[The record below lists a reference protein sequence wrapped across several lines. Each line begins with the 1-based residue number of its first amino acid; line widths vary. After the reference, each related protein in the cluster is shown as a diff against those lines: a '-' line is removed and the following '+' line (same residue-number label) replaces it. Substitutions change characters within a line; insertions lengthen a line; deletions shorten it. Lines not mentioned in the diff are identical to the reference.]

1 MKASIEQFI
10 AGARWFGGK
19 GRGFEVS
26 DTREIPL
33 RGDLRIAL
41 VTVTFDGG
49 ETATY
54 QLPIAYYDKPQEHLD
69 HALIGTW
76 VDHELGEVFGY
87 DALHDHGMTPFLL
100 QAFATAATYDDLVFH
115 RVGDHDID
123 TEARSA
129 VLSAEQSNTSVAFG
143 EDCLLK
149 VFRKVTQG
157 RNPDIEVHARLTE
170 AGVENIAALY
180 GWAELETASGPPYQL
195 AMLQQFLRTA
205 SDGWELALTS
215 VRDLFASPDVSASE
229 AGGDFAAEAH
239 RLGNAVAEIHLA
251 LTNTFETDTLSP
263 ADLAD
268 GMASRLDAA
277 VKIAPALEPHAS
289 ALQARFDDLRSLD
302 GEIPC
307 QRVHGDL
314 HLGQTLRT
322 VKGWKI
328 VDFEGEPAKP
338 LEERVLPDSPWRDVA
353 GMLRSFDYAS
363 ESIDETPT
371 EAGEHTASRAHE
383 WADRNRSA
391 FLDGYREVT
400 GQDGRTGDAA
410 TIVSAYEVDK
420 AVYEVIYETRNRPDW
435 VRIPMG
441 AIQRLTMGH
450 STAG

>member
-26 DTREIPL
+26 DVREIPL
-33 RGDLRIAL
+33 REDLRIAL
-41 VTVTFDGG
+41 ATVTFDGG

-54 QLPIAYYDKPQEHLD
+54 QLPIAYYNKPQEHLD

-76 VDHELGEVFGY
+76 IDPQLGEVFGY

-100 QAFATAATYDDLVFH
+100 QAFATATTYDGLVFH

-143 EDCLLK
+143 EDSLLK
-149 VFRKVTQG
+149 VFRRVTPG
-157 RNPDIEVHARLTE
+157 RNPDIEVHERLTE

-180 GWAELETASGPPYQL
+180 GWAELQDGPGPPYQL

-215 VRDLFASPDVSASE
+215 VRDLFASPDVSAPD
-229 AGGDFAAEAH
+229 AGGDFEAEAH

-251 LTNTFETDTLSP
+251 LASGFATGTLSP
-263 ADLAD
+263 DDIAD
-268 GMASRLDAA
+268 GMAARLDAA
-277 VKIAPALEPHAS
+277 VAIAPALQRHAS
-289 ALQARFDDLRSLD
+289 ALRARFDDLRSID
-302 GEIPC
+302 GEVPC

-328 VDFEGEPAKP
+328 VDFEGEPAKT
-338 LEERVLPDSPWRDVA
+338 LAERVLPDSAWRDVA

-363 ESIDETPT
+363 QTIEEAPT
-371 EAGEHTASRAHE
+371 EAGEHSASRAHE
-383 WADRNRSA
+383 WADRNRSG

-400 GQDGRTGDAA
+400 GEDARSGSAA
-410 TIVSAYEVDK
+410 TLVSAYEADK
-420 AVYEVIYETRNRPDW
+420 AVYEVVYETRHRPDW
-435 VRIPMG
+435 VRIPLD
-441 AIQRLTMGH
+441 AIQRLT
-450 STAG
+450 A